1 MLANSKNLKFAS
13 HELSEK
19 LTKDVLKLELHEQ
32 QNSCK
37 LATKSDLISTH
48 VK

>member
-19 LTKDVLKLELHEQ
+19 LKDVHKLELHEQ

-37 LATKSDLISTH
+37 QLQQNLISTH